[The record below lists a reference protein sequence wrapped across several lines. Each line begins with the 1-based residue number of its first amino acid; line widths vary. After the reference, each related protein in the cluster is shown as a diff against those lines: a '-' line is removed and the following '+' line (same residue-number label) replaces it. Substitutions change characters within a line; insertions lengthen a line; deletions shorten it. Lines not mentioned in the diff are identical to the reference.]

1 MGLDK
6 RMKKRIQQID
16 KNLDAIVKNPYE
28 KEHIVEKKE
37 SRFPLWAK
45 WAIPFGSVALACSLT
60 LAIVLPT
67 ANKNNAV
74 GPAGWESTAHEP
86 TESAAKGTSN
96 PHQMGGDND
105 SSTKAEPGKSTPDST
120 PDLCESVVPL
130 QDYNM
135 LAPAAVNKYSNDP
148 TLAMSE
154 TTYNSYTAF
163 AKKFSS
169 LMIQLGNA
177 NGEKSLGVSIPDAYL
192 CFAIMGIISDQAGCN
207 DVLSYLE
214 LSSVDELK
222 AASREIVAT
231 LGTLSKSYGY
241 NNKYIGGYNLNSIW
255 LDPDQVTLLDGDDK
269 DEDLYDDLATVFD
282 VSLINEGLEKDKANK
297 YLRDY
302 APDGAPIP
310 VVDLDDD
317 APALGVMSAFFYM
330 DLLRDI
336 DIYQNQYEQGNHFM
350 NYTFGGTTK
359 SVDYVHYSDFSGQYL
374 EGNGFPAAA
383 IDMRLGGI
391 YFYLPDDDTAMPST
405 ILQDVLD
412 QNFSPVTI
420 PSESGEYE
428 RSNYPLDVEAPYFK
442 MNNGLLL
449 NETPLQTILPHLS
462 AGGMGSRLI
471 DQNNVFLS
479 AILQFSTMSF
489 DYRGFYSASVTI
501 ATGDTSVGGP
511 ELTFT
516 VDHPF
521 VFETRYRVTVNGSYL
536 TVPVVIGEVVDPA
549 YPAYQAS

>member
-28 KEHIVEKKE
+28 KEHIIEKKE

-60 LAIVLPT
+60 LAIVLPV
-67 ANKNNAV
+67 ANKNGAAEYLGGSAAV
-74 GPAGWESTAHEP
+74 ANNSKEKGGSHNHEP
-86 TESAAKGTSN
+86 
-96 PHQMGGDND
+96 MGGDND
-105 SSTKAEPGKSTPDST
+105 SSTKGVPGKSTLDSI
-120 PDLCESVVPL
+120 PDLCESVVVPL

-177 NGEKSLGVSIPDAYL
+177 EGEKSLGVSIPDAYL
-192 CFAIMGIISDQAGCN
+192 CFAITGIISDQAGCN

-231 LGTLSKSYGY
+231 LGTLSKSYSY

-255 LDPDQVTLLDGDDK
+255 LNPDQVTLRDGDDK

-282 VSLINEGLEKDKANK
+282 VSLINEGLEEDKANK

-330 DLLRDI
+330 DLLRDM
-336 DIYQNQYEQGNHFM
+336 DIYQSQYVQGDHFM
-350 NYTFGGTTK
+350 NYTSGGTTK
-359 SVDYVHYSDFSGQYL
+359 SVDYVHYSDYSGQYL
-374 EGNGFPAAA
+374 EGNGFHAAE

-405 ILQDVLD
+405 ILQDVL
-412 QNFSPVTI
+412 NENYTPVTVTE
-420 PSESGEYE
+420 ESGYQ
-428 RSNYPLDVEAPYFK
+428 SSWYPVDVEAPYFK
-442 MNNGLLL
+442 MNNGILLD
-449 NETPLQTILPHLS
+449 EAPLQAILPHLS
-462 AGGMGSRLI
+462 ASGMGSRLI
-471 DQNNVFLS
+471 DENNVFLS

-501 ATGDTSVGGP
+501 ATGDTSTGRGP
-511 ELTFT
+511 EFTLT

-521 VFETRYRVTVNGSYL
+521 VFETRYNVTVNGSYL

>member
-60 LAIVLPT
+60 LAIVLPV
-67 ANKNNAV
+67 ANKNGAADYLGGSAAV
-74 GPAGWESTAHEP
+74 VNNSKEKGESHNHEP
-86 TESAAKGTSN
+86 
-96 PHQMGGDND
+96 MGGDND
-105 SSTKAEPGKSTPDST
+105 SSTKAVPGKSTLDSI
-120 PDLCESVVPL
+120 PDLCESVVVPL
-130 QDYNM
+130 QDYNV

-192 CFAIMGIISDQAGCN
+192 CFAITGIISDQAGCN

-255 LDPDQVTLLDGDDK
+255 LDPNQVTLRDGDDK
-269 DEDLYDDLATVFD
+269 DEGLYDDLANVFD
-282 VSLINEGLEKDKANK
+282 VSLINEGLEEDKANK

-330 DLLRDI
+330 DLLRDM
-336 DIYQNQYEQGNHFM
+336 DIYQSQYERGNHFM

-359 SVDYVHYSDFSGQYL
+359 SVDYVHYSDYSGQYL
-374 EGNGFPAAA
+374 EGNGFHAAE

-412 QNFSPVTI
+412 QNYSPVTI

-428 RSNYPLDVEAPYFK
+428 RSYYPLDVEAPYFK
-442 MNNGLLL
+442 MNNGILL

-462 AGGMGSRLI
+462 ASGMGSRLI

-521 VFETRYRVTVNGSYL
+521 VFETRYNVTVNGSYL